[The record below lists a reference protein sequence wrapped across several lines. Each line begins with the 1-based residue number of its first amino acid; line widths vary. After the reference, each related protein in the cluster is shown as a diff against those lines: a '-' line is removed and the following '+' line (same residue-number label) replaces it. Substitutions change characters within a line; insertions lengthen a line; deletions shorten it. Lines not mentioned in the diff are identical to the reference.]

1 MTNYKRNNT
10 NKYCA
15 NQGQENPGKLKG
27 LCKIT
32 DLIFSNAAV
41 VGMKLM
47 MAKKE
52 GG

>member
-1 MTNYKRNNT
+1 VPIRVRN
-10 NKYCA
+10 
-15 NQGQENPGKLKG
+15 NPGKLKG